1 MRDQR
6 GFLDQ
11 TVAFA
16 AVGGIGLSQVLAVI
30 SGKGGTGKTTLC
42 AGVALCLAE
51 AGQKVLCI
59 DADVGLRNLDI
70 SLGLSEEPA
79 LCFTDIMRGEYPLS
93 RATVHPRCSNLHFLT
108 APVTETP
115 EALDPELFGDLLRQV
130 REEYDWCLIDA
141 PAGVGAGFRL
151 AVRWADL
158 AMVVSNSD
166 PASLRDGAKAA
177 QMLEYFSKAE
187 PKLVVNRIRRRFF
200 RKTRFTVDDCMDS
213 VGLPLLG
220 IVPEDETVS
229 LSAARGQVLLDSA
242 DKKGA
247 AAACRHIARR
257 LLGEK
262 QPLLNL

>member
-1 MRDQR
+1 MM
-6 GFLDQ
+6 
-11 TVAFA
+11 
-16 AVGGIGLSQVLAVI
+16 GGIGLGQVLAVI
-30 SGKGGTGKTTLC
+30 SGKGGTGKTSLC
-42 AGVALCLAE
+42 AGVALALAE
-51 AGQKVLCI
+51 AGQSVLCI

-70 SLGLSEEPA
+70 SLGLADEPTI
-79 LCFTDIMRGEYPLS
+79 CFTDVMRGEYPLS
-93 RATVHPRCSNLHFLT
+93 RATVHPRCANLRFLT
-108 APVTETP
+108 APVTEMP
-115 EALDPELFGDLLRQV
+115 EDLDTVQFRQLLAQIRSQF
-130 REEYDWCLIDA
+130 DWCLIDA

-151 AVRWADL
+151 AVQWADL
-158 AMVVSNSD
+158 AMVVSGSD
-166 PASLRDGAKAA
+166 PASLRDGERAA
-177 QMLEYFSKAE
+177 RMLDGISKAE

-220 IVPEDETVS
+220 IVPEDEAVS
-229 LSAARGQVLLDSA
+229 LSAARGQLLLAST

>member
-1 MRDQR
+1 MGQ
-6 GFLDQ
+6 
-11 TVAFA
+11 
-16 AVGGIGLSQVLAVI
+16 ILAVI

-70 SLGLSEEPA
+70 SLGLSDEPA
-79 LCFTDIMRGEYPLS
+79 LCFTDLMRGAYPLS
-93 RATVHPRCSNLHFLT
+93 KATVHPRCSNLHFLT

-115 EALDPELFGDLLRQV
+115 EMLDIDQFGQFLQQV
-130 REEYDWCLIDA
+130 MEVYDWCLIDA

-158 AMVVSNSD
+158 AMVVSGSD
-166 PASLRDGAKAA
+166 PASLRDGARAA
-177 QMLEYFSKAE
+177 EALEGLSRAE
-187 PKLVVNRIRRRFF
+187 PRLVVNRIRRRFF
-200 RKTRFTVDDCMDS
+200 RITRFTVDDCMDR

-220 IVPEDETVS
+220 IVPEDEAVA
-229 LSAARGQVLLDSA
+229 LNAARGQTLLQSTGR
-242 DKKGA
+242 KGA
-247 AAACRHIARR
+247 AVACRHIARR